1 MPHLCPNCHRAV
13 YSSNLTHCGYCGAVL
28 PADLF
33 NSTLED
39 AIAHRDVAR
48 VRALLEGGADLTTV
62 DYEGKTP
69 LMLAA
74 KAGDPEIVELLLAV
88 GADPTPKDK
97 LGYTAEMIAYW
108 YGEYRMG
115 SYTPESE
122 KIVEMLRKA
131 ENR

>member
-1 MPHLCPNCHRAV
+1 MPHLCPKCQRAV
-13 YSSNLTHCGYCGAVL
+13 YSTKLTHCGYCGVAL

-33 NSTLED
+33 CSSLED

-48 VRALLEGGADLTTV
+48 VRSLLAGGADLTSL
-62 DYEGKTP
+62 DEEGKTP

-74 KAGDPEIVELLLAV
+74 KAGDPEIVGLLLEA

-115 SYTPESE
+115 SYTPESQR
-122 KIVEMLRKA
+122 IVAMLRKV
-131 ENR
+131 EKR